1 MNNST
6 KLLGIL
12 IDLKE
17 VQMRR
22 QEYMSKKVL
31 ITGGTSGIGREF
43 VDMFASNG
51 YEVWFTYF
59 SDTEKPAEVSKAY
72 SNVTMTGFK
81 LDLADY
87 ASIEALVAALP
98 SVPDV
103 LIHNAGLGSKTVEKV
118 SQTPQGQAE
127 ALIKV
132 NAIGTLWLNNL
143 LLPKMLERGS
153 GKIILLS
160 SVGGG
165 VTQFPG
171 FNYADGMSKAAIA
184 FLGRTLGADL
194 AQTGVDVFTICPGA
208 TNTPMFQGSTLNH
221 LNAEQQKQVIASL
234 PKMRLIEPREIAELG
249 YFLTTDAGKI
259 LHGAVLDASMG
270 LGVNPGLLLK

>member
-1 MNNST
+1 M
-6 KLLGIL
+6 L
-12 IDLKE
+12 
-17 VQMRR
+17 
-22 QEYMSKKVL
+22 KKVL
-31 ITGGTSGIGREF
+31 VTGGTSGIGREF
-43 VDMFASNG
+43 VDVFANNG
-51 YEVWFTYF
+51 FEVWFTYF
-59 SDTEKPAEVSKAY
+59 SENEKPAEVTDSYPKG
-72 SNVTMTGFK
+72 SVTGFK

-87 ASIEALVAALP
+87 ASIESLASALP
-98 SVPDV
+98 STPDV

-118 SQTPQGQAE
+118 SNTPQGQAE

-208 TNTPMFQGSTLNH
+208 TNTPMFQASTLNH
-221 LNAEQQKQVIASL
+221 LNDEEQKKVIASL
-234 PKMRLIEPREIAELG
+234 PKFRLIDPREIAELG
-249 YFLTTDAGKI
+249 YFLTTDAGKL

>member
-1 MNNST
+1 M
-6 KLLGIL
+6 L
-12 IDLKE
+12 
-17 VQMRR
+17 
-22 QEYMSKKVL
+22 KKVL
-31 ITGGTSGIGREF
+31 VTGGTSGIGREF
-43 VDMFASNG
+43 VDIFAKNG
-51 YEVWFTYF
+51 FEVWFTYF
-59 SDTEKPAEVSKAY
+59 SEGEKPAEVTNSYPKGAA
-72 SNVTMTGFK
+72 TGFK
-81 LDLADY
+81 VDLADY
-87 ASIEALVAALP
+87 ASIESLASALP
-98 SVPDV
+98 STPDV

-118 SQTPQGQAE
+118 STTPQGQAE

-143 LLPKMLERGS
+143 LMPKMLERGS

-208 TNTPMFQGSTLNH
+208 TNTPMFQASTLNH
-221 LNAEQQKQVIASL
+221 LNDEEQKKVIASL
-234 PKMRLIEPREIAELG
+234 PKFRLIDPREIAELG
-249 YFLTTDAGKI
+249 YFLTTDAGKL

>member
-1 MNNST
+1 M
-6 KLLGIL
+6 L
-12 IDLKE
+12 
-17 VQMRR
+17 
-22 QEYMSKKVL
+22 KKVL
-31 ITGGTSGIGREF
+31 VTGGTSGIGREF
-43 VDMFASNG
+43 VDVFAKNG
-51 YEVWFTYF
+51 FEVWFTYF
-59 SDTEKPAEVSKAY
+59 SENEKPVEVAESYPKGSVI
-72 SNVTMTGFK
+72 GFK

-87 ASIEALVAALP
+87 ASIESLASALP
-98 SVPDV
+98 STPDV

-118 SQTPQGQAE
+118 SNTPQGQAE

-143 LLPKMLERGS
+143 LMPKMLERGS

-208 TNTPMFQGSTLNH
+208 TNTPMFQASTLNH
-221 LNAEQQKQVIASL
+221 LNAEEQKKVIASL
-234 PKMRLIEPREIAELG
+234 PKFRLIDPREIAELG
-249 YFLTTDAGKI
+249 YFLTTDAGKL

>member
-1 MNNST
+1 M
-6 KLLGIL
+6 L
-12 IDLKE
+12 
-17 VQMRR
+17 
-22 QEYMSKKVL
+22 KKVL
-31 ITGGTSGIGREF
+31 VTGGTSGIGREF
-43 VDMFASNG
+43 VDVFAKNG
-51 YEVWFTYF
+51 FEVWFTYF
-59 SDTEKPAEVSKAY
+59 SDSEKPAEVAESYPKG
-72 SNVTMTGFK
+72 SVTGFK

-87 ASIEALVAALP
+87 ASIESLASALP
-98 SVPDV
+98 STPDV

-118 SQTPQGQAE
+118 SNTPQGQAE

-208 TNTPMFQGSTLNH
+208 TNTPMFQASTLNH
-221 LNAEQQKQVIASL
+221 LSVEEQKKVIASL
-234 PKMRLIEPREIAELG
+234 PKFRLIDPREIAELG
-249 YFLTTDAGKI
+249 YFLTTDAGKL

>member
-1 MNNST
+1 M
-6 KLLGIL
+6 L
-12 IDLKE
+12 
-17 VQMRR
+17 
-22 QEYMSKKVL
+22 KKVL
-31 ITGGTSGIGREF
+31 VTGGTSGIGREF
-43 VDMFASNG
+43 VDVFAKNG
-51 YEVWFTYF
+51 LEVWFTYV
-59 SDTEKPAEVSKAY
+59 SEGEKPAEVTKSYPKGSVA
-72 SNVTMTGFK
+72 GFK

-87 ASIEALVAALP
+87 ASIESLASALP
-98 SVPDV
+98 STPDV

-118 SQTPQGQAE
+118 SKTPQGQAE

-208 TNTPMFQGSTLNH
+208 TNTPMFQASTLNH
-221 LNAEQQKQVIASL
+221 LNDEEQKKVIASL
-234 PKMRLIEPREIAELG
+234 PKFRLIDPREIAELG
-249 YFLTTDAGKI
+249 YFLTTDAGKL

>member
-1 MNNST
+1 MN
-6 KLLGIL
+6 
-12 IDLKE
+12 
-17 VQMRR
+17 
-22 QEYMSKKVL
+22 KKVL

-43 VDMFASNG
+43 VDVFAKNG
-51 YEVWFTYF
+51 FEVWFTYF
-59 SDTEKPAEVSKAY
+59 SDNEKPVEVSKSY
-72 SNVTMTGFK
+72 SQTPVTGFK
-81 LDLADY
+81 LNLADY
-87 ASIEALVAALP
+87 ASVEALASALP
-98 SVPDV
+98 SVPDAV
-103 LIHNAGLGSKTVEKV
+103 IHNAGLGSKTVEKV
-118 SQTPQGQAE
+118 SDTPNGQAE
-127 ALIKV
+127 ALIQV

-234 PKMRLIEPREIAELG
+234 PKMRLIDPREIAELG

>member
-1 MNNST
+1 
-6 KLLGIL
+6 
-12 IDLKE
+12 
-17 VQMRR
+17 
-22 QEYMSKKVL
+22 MSKKVL

-43 VDMFASNG
+43 VDVFASNG
-51 YEVWFTYF
+51 FEVWFTYF
-59 SDTEKPAEVSKAY
+59 SDTEKPVEVSNSYKQT
-72 SNVTMTGFK
+72 SVSGFK

-87 ASIEALVAALP
+87 TSVEKLVSDLP

-103 LIHNAGLGSKTVEKV
+103 VIHSAGLGSKTVEKV
-118 SQTPQGQAE
+118 SNTLQGQAE

-208 TNTPMFQGSTLNH
+208 TNTPMFQASTLNN
-221 LNAEQQKQVIASL
+221 LNEQEQKQVIASL
-234 PKMRLIEPREIAELG
+234 PKMRLIDAREIAELG
-249 YFLTTDAGKI
+249 YFLTTDAGKV

>member
-1 MNNST
+1 
-6 KLLGIL
+6 
-12 IDLKE
+12 
-17 VQMRR
+17 
-22 QEYMSKKVL
+22 MSKKVL

-43 VDMFASNG
+43 VDVFAKNCF
-51 YEVWFTYF
+51 EVWFTYF
-59 SDTEKPAEVSKAY
+59 SEGEKPTEVSGSYPKG
-72 SNVTMTGFK
+72 SVTGFK

-87 ASIEALVAALP
+87 ASIESLASALP
-98 SVPDV
+98 STPDV

-118 SQTPQGQAE
+118 SNTPQGQAE

-208 TNTPMFQGSTLNH
+208 TNTPMFQASTLNH
-221 LNAEQQKQVIASL
+221 LHEEEQKKVIASL
-234 PKMRLIEPREIAELG
+234 PKMRLINPREIAELG
-249 YFLTTDAGKI
+249 YFLTTDAGRV

>member
-1 MNNST
+1 VN
-6 KLLGIL
+6 
-12 IDLKE
+12 
-17 VQMRR
+17 
-22 QEYMSKKVL
+22 KKVL
-31 ITGGTSGIGREF
+31 ITGGSSGIGRQF
-43 VDMFASNG
+43 VDVFANNG
-51 YEVWFTYF
+51 FDVWFTYF
-59 SDTEKPAEVSKAY
+59 TENENPAEVSKSY
-72 SNVTMTGFK
+72 TKNSVTSFK

-87 ASIEALVAALP
+87 SSIETLVKALP

-103 LIHNAGLGSKTVEKV
+103 VIHNAGLGSKTVEKV
-118 SQTPQGQAE
+118 SSTPQGQAE

-208 TNTPMFQGSTLNH
+208 TDTPMFRASTLNH
-221 LNAEQQKQVIASL
+221 LNEEEQKQVVASL
-234 PKMRLIEPREIAELG
+234 PKFRLIDPREIAELG
-249 YFLTTDAGKI
+249 YFLTTDAGKL

>member
-1 MNNST
+1 M
-6 KLLGIL
+6 L
-12 IDLKE
+12 
-17 VQMRR
+17 
-22 QEYMSKKVL
+22 KKVL
-31 ITGGTSGIGREF
+31 VTGGTSGIGREF
-43 VDMFASNG
+43 VDVFAKNG
-51 YEVWFTYF
+51 FEVWFTYV
-59 SDTEKPAEVSKAY
+59 SEGEKPSEVAGSYPKG
-72 SNVTMTGFK
+72 SVTGFK

-87 ASIEALVAALP
+87 ASIESLVSALP
-98 SVPDV
+98 STPDV

-118 SQTPQGQAE
+118 SNTPQGQAE

-194 AQTGVDVFTICPGA
+194 AQSGVDVFTICPGA
-208 TNTPMFQGSTLNH
+208 TNTPMFQASTLNH
-221 LNAEQQKQVIASL
+221 LNDEEQKKVIASL
-234 PKMRLIEPREIAELG
+234 PKLRLIDPREIAELG
-249 YFLTTDAGKI
+249 YFLTTDAGKL

>member
-1 MNNST
+1 
-6 KLLGIL
+6 
-12 IDLKE
+12 
-17 VQMRR
+17 
-22 QEYMSKKVL
+22 MSKNVL

-43 VDMFASNG
+43 VDVFANNG
-51 YEVWFTYF
+51 FEVWFTYF
-59 SDTEKPAEVSKAY
+59 SETERPIEVSNSYKQT
-72 SNVTMTGFK
+72 SVTGFK

-87 ASIEALVAALP
+87 DSVEALASALP
-98 SVPDV
+98 STPDV
-103 LIHNAGLGSKTVEKV
+103 VIHNAGLGSKTVEKV
-118 SQTPQGQAE
+118 SNTQQGQAE

-208 TNTPMFQGSTLNH
+208 TNTPMFQASTLNH
-221 LNAEQQKQVIASL
+221 LNQDEQKKVIASL
-234 PKMRLIEPREIAELG
+234 PKMRLIDPQEIAELG
-249 YFLTTDAGKI
+249 YFLTTDAGRI

>member
-1 MNNST
+1 M
-6 KLLGIL
+6 L
-12 IDLKE
+12 
-17 VQMRR
+17 
-22 QEYMSKKVL
+22 KKVL
-31 ITGGTSGIGREF
+31 VTGGTSGIGREF
-43 VDMFASNG
+43 VDVFAKNG
-51 YEVWFTYF
+51 FEVWFTYF
-59 SDTEKPAEVSKAY
+59 SDTEKPIEVSKSY
-72 SNVTMTGFK
+72 SQTPVTGFK

-87 ASIEALVAALP
+87 ASVEALASALP

-103 LIHNAGLGSKTVEKV
+103 VIHNAGLGSKTVEKV
-118 SQTPQGQAE
+118 SNTPQGQAE
-127 ALIKV
+127 ALIQV

-208 TNTPMFQGSTLNH
+208 TNTPMFQASTLNN
-221 LNAEQQKQVIASL
+221 LSDIQRKEVIASL
-234 PKMRLIEPREIAELG
+234 PKMRLIDPREIAELG
-249 YFLTTDAGKI
+249 YFLTTDAGKV

>member
-1 MNNST
+1 
-6 KLLGIL
+6 
-12 IDLKE
+12 
-17 VQMRR
+17 
-22 QEYMSKKVL
+22 MSKKVL

-43 VDMFASNG
+43 VDVFAKNG
-51 YEVWFTYF
+51 FEVWFTYF
-59 SDTEKPAEVSKAY
+59 SDGEKPGEVAQAY
-72 SNVTMTGFK
+72 PNVATAFK

-87 ASIEALVAALP
+87 ASVEALAASLP

-103 LIHNAGLGSKTVEKV
+103 VIHNAGLGSKTVEKV
-118 SQTPQGQAE
+118 SNTPQGQAE

-208 TNTPMFQGSTLNH
+208 TNTPMFQASTLNH
-221 LNAEQQKQVIASL
+221 LNGEEQKKVIASL
-234 PKMRLIEPREIAELG
+234 PKLRLIDPREIAELG

>member
-1 MNNST
+1 
-6 KLLGIL
+6 
-12 IDLKE
+12 
-17 VQMRR
+17 
-22 QEYMSKKVL
+22 MSKKVL

-43 VDMFASNG
+43 VDVFANNG
-51 YEVWFTYF
+51 FEVWFTYF
-59 SDTEKPAEVSKAY
+59 SDTEKPVEVSNSYKQT
-72 SNVTMTGFK
+72 SVSSFK

-87 ASIEALVAALP
+87 TSVEKLVSDLP

-103 LIHNAGLGSKTVEKV
+103 VIHNAGLGSKTVEKV
-118 SQTPQGQAE
+118 SNTPQGQAE

-143 LLPKMLERGS
+143 LLPKMLERES

-208 TNTPMFQGSTLNH
+208 TNTPMFQASTLNH
-221 LNAEQQKQVIASL
+221 LNEEEQKKVIASL
-234 PKMRLIEPREIAELG
+234 PKMRLINPREIAELG
-249 YFLTTDAGKI
+249 YFLTTDAGRV

>member
-1 MNNST
+1 
-6 KLLGIL
+6 
-12 IDLKE
+12 
-17 VQMRR
+17 
-22 QEYMSKKVL
+22 MSKKVL

-43 VDMFASNG
+43 VDVFASNG
-51 YEVWFTYF
+51 FEVWFTYF
-59 SDTEKPAEVSKAY
+59 SDTEKPVEVSNSYKQT
-72 SNVTMTGFK
+72 SVSGFK

-87 ASIEALVAALP
+87 TSVEKLVSDLP

-103 LIHNAGLGSKTVEKV
+103 VIHNAGLGSKTVEKV
-118 SQTPQGQAE
+118 SNTLQGQAE

-132 NAIGTLWLNNL
+132 NAIGTLWLNDL

-208 TNTPMFQGSTLNH
+208 TNTPMFQASTLNH
-221 LNAEQQKQVIASL
+221 LNEQEQKQVIASL
-234 PKMRLIEPREIAELG
+234 PKMRLIDAREIAELG
-249 YFLTTDAGKI
+249 YFLTTDAGKV

>member
-1 MNNST
+1 M
-6 KLLGIL
+6 L
-12 IDLKE
+12 
-17 VQMRR
+17 
-22 QEYMSKKVL
+22 KKVL
-31 ITGGTSGIGREF
+31 VTGGTSGIGREF
-43 VDMFASNG
+43 VDVFANNG
-51 YEVWFTYF
+51 FEVWFTYF
-59 SDTEKPAEVSKAY
+59 SENEKPAEVTDSYPKG
-72 SNVTMTGFK
+72 SVTGFK
-81 LDLADY
+81 LNLADY
-87 ASIEALVAALP
+87 ASIESLASALP
-98 SVPDV
+98 STPDV

-118 SQTPQGQAE
+118 SNTPQGQAE

-143 LLPKMLERGS
+143 LMPKMLERGS

-208 TNTPMFQGSTLNH
+208 TNTPMFQASTLNH
-221 LNAEQQKQVIASL
+221 LNAEEQKKVIASL
-234 PKMRLIEPREIAELG
+234 PKLRLIDPREIAELG
-249 YFLTTDAGKI
+249 YFLTTDAGKL

>member
-1 MNNST
+1 M
-6 KLLGIL
+6 L
-12 IDLKE
+12 
-17 VQMRR
+17 
-22 QEYMSKKVL
+22 KKVL
-31 ITGGTSGIGREF
+31 VTGGTSGIGREF
-43 VDMFASNG
+43 VDVFAKNG
-51 YEVWFTYF
+51 FEVWFTYF
-59 SDTEKPAEVSKAY
+59 SDTEKPIEVSKSY
-72 SNVTMTGFK
+72 SQTPVTGFK

-87 ASIEALVAALP
+87 ASVEALASALP

-103 LIHNAGLGSKTVEKV
+103 VIHNAGLGSKTVEKV
-118 SQTPQGQAE
+118 SDTPHGQAE

-208 TNTPMFQGSTLNH
+208 TNTPMFQASTLNN
-221 LNAEQQKQVIASL
+221 LSDIQRKEVIASL
-234 PKMRLIEPREIAELG
+234 PKMRLIDPREIAELG
-249 YFLTTDAGKI
+249 YFLTTDAGKV

>member
-1 MNNST
+1 M
-6 KLLGIL
+6 L
-12 IDLKE
+12 
-17 VQMRR
+17 
-22 QEYMSKKVL
+22 KKVL
-31 ITGGTSGIGREF
+31 VTGGTSGIGREF
-43 VDMFASNG
+43 VDVFAKNG
-51 YEVWFTYF
+51 FEVWFTYF
-59 SDTEKPAEVSKAY
+59 SETEKPVEIAESYPKGSV
-72 SNVTMTGFK
+72 TGFK

-87 ASIEALVAALP
+87 ASIESLASALP
-98 SVPDV
+98 STPDV

-118 SQTPQGQAE
+118 SNTPQGQAE

-208 TNTPMFQGSTLNH
+208 TNTPMFQASTLNH
-221 LNAEQQKQVIASL
+221 LNPEEQKKVIASL
-234 PKMRLIEPREIAELG
+234 PKFRLIDPREIAELG
-249 YFLTTDAGKI
+249 YFLTTDAGKL

-270 LGVNPGLLLK
+270 LGVNPGLLLN

>member
-1 MNNST
+1 MN
-6 KLLGIL
+6 
-12 IDLKE
+12 
-17 VQMRR
+17 
-22 QEYMSKKVL
+22 KKVL
-31 ITGGTSGIGREF
+31 ITGGSSGIGRQF
-43 VDMFASNG
+43 VDVFANNG
-51 YEVWFTYF
+51 FDVWFTYF
-59 SDTEKPAEVSKAY
+59 TENENPAEVSKSYTKA
-72 SNVTMTGFK
+72 SVTSFK

-87 ASIEALVAALP
+87 SSVETLVNTLP

-103 LIHNAGLGSKTVEKV
+103 VIHNAGLGSKTVEKV
-118 SQTPQGQAE
+118 SSTPQGQAE

-143 LLPKMLERGS
+143 LLPKMLQRGS

-208 TNTPMFQGSTLNH
+208 TDTPMFRASTLND
-221 LNAEQQKQVIASL
+221 LSEEQQRTVVASL
-234 PKMRLIEPREIAELG
+234 PKLRLIDPQEIAELG
-249 YFLTTDAGKI
+249 YFLTTEAGRV

>member
-1 MNNST
+1 M
-6 KLLGIL
+6 L
-12 IDLKE
+12 
-17 VQMRR
+17 
-22 QEYMSKKVL
+22 KKVL
-31 ITGGTSGIGREF
+31 VTGGTSGIGREF
-43 VDMFASNG
+43 VDVFAKNG
-51 YEVWFTYF
+51 FEVWFTFF
-59 SDTEKPAEVSKAY
+59 SDNEKPSEVVQAY
-72 SNVTMTGFK
+72 PNVATAFK

-87 ASIEALVAALP
+87 ASVEALAASLP
-98 SVPDV
+98 TVPDV
-103 LIHNAGLGSKTVEKV
+103 VIHNAGLGSKTVEKV
-118 SQTPQGQAE
+118 SDTPHGQAE
-127 ALIKV
+127 ALIRV
-132 NAIGTLWLNNL
+132 NSVGTLWLNNL

-194 AQTGVDVFTICPGA
+194 AQSGVDVFTICPGA
-208 TNTPMFQGSTLNH
+208 TNTPMFQASTLNH
-221 LNAEQQKQVIASL
+221 LNDEGQKKVIASL
-234 PKMRLIEPREIAELG
+234 PKMRLIDPREIAELG
-249 YFLTTDAGKI
+249 YFLTTDAGRV

>member
-1 MNNST
+1 MT
-6 KLLGIL
+6 
-12 IDLKE
+12 
-17 VQMRR
+17 
-22 QEYMSKKVL
+22 KKVL

-43 VDMFASNG
+43 VDVFAKNG
-51 YEVWFTYF
+51 FEVWFTYF
-59 SDTEKPAEVSKAY
+59 RDSEKPIQVSKAY
-72 SNVTMTGFK
+72 PQTPVTGFK

-87 ASIEALVAALP
+87 VSVEALASALP

-103 LIHNAGLGSKTVEKV
+103 VIHNAGLGSKTVEKV
-118 SQTPQGQAE
+118 SKTPQGQAE

-208 TNTPMFQGSTLNH
+208 TDTPMFQASTLNH
-221 LNAEQQKQVIASL
+221 LNQEQQKQVIASL
-234 PKMRLIEPREIAELG
+234 PKMRLINPREIAELG
-249 YFLTTDAGKI
+249 YFLTTDAGKV

>member
-1 MNNST
+1 M
-6 KLLGIL
+6 L
-12 IDLKE
+12 
-17 VQMRR
+17 
-22 QEYMSKKVL
+22 KKVL
-31 ITGGTSGIGREF
+31 VTGGTSGIGREF
-43 VDMFASNG
+43 VDVFAKNG
-51 YEVWFTYF
+51 FEVWFTYF
-59 SDTEKPAEVSKAY
+59 SEGEKPAEVTGVYPKGS
-72 SNVTMTGFK
+72 VTGFK

-87 ASIEALVAALP
+87 ASIESLASALP
-98 SVPDV
+98 STPDV

-118 SQTPQGQAE
+118 SNTPQGQAE

-208 TNTPMFQGSTLNH
+208 TNTPMFQASTLNH
-221 LNAEQQKQVIASL
+221 LNADEQKKVIASL
-234 PKMRLIEPREIAELG
+234 PKFRLIDPREIAELG
-249 YFLTTDAGKI
+249 YFLTTDAGKL